1 MLKRDVLIIGA
12 GIGGMQAALDIA
24 DKGFK
29 VVLLDKSPSIGGS
42 MVKLDKTFPT
52 NDCSICTAAPKM
64 VEVGRHPNIDLV
76 TYAQIARVE
85 GEVGSFRVT
94 VWNRTGYVDPQ
105 KCTGCSDCVDCC
117 PVEVPNEFDA
127 CLSNR
132 KAIFLEFPQAVP
144 SVYTIDIEHCVG
156 CGACARQCEPE
167 AINFL
172 DHSHEQEY
180 EVSSIIIATG
190 FTVLEPKDMLYGY
203 GKFPNVIT
211 ALQYERLLSASGP
224 TQGEVVRPSD
234 ETVPQRV
241 AWIQCVG
248 SRNPKYDRLYCS
260 RVCCMYA
267 TKEAMITRDHHPDID
282 TTIFYLDMRAYG
294 KGFEEYY
301 ELAKDMGVEYIRS
314 RPVEVYEKENG
325 NVVLMFEN
333 TYTGEVE
340 EREYDLLVLSTA
352 ILPSQIGELADILQI
367 DLDENGFIQE
377 KDVVFAP
384 FETSREGIYVAG
396 CSQGPKDIPDSV
408 AQACAA
414 ATKAL
419 IDVRDKM
426 PQQESKRIEEQEI
439 GEEPRVGVVICHC
452 GKNIAGFLDV
462 EAVTDYAKTLPH
474 VVYAVDEPFAC
485 SEDAQVRIKKA
496 IEEEEL
502 NRLIVAACSPRT
514 HAFLFQQT
522 LAEVGLNKYLFEMAN
537 IRNHCSWVHSQDKTK
552 ATEKAK
558 DLVRSAVRKVTLQD
572 PLREMEIEVSK
583 RALVIGGGISGISA
597 ALNLAR
603 LGIYVYLIEKEQ
615 KLGGNVKNVNVL
627 FPSDVPAK
635 KVLQP
640 LLRKVREE
648 RNIKVFTNTTL
659 KDISGYIGNYE
670 AVLDKKGKEKKI
682 QFGAIIVA
690 TGFSEVIPH
699 DTYGYGQHENIF
711 TELELEEKLKKNDLP
726 HYNSVIFIGCVLS
739 RCEERPYC
747 CRIGCGNAVKNAKI
761 LKEKNPDS
769 HVFVLYRDVRT
780 FGKKEEEY
788 YEDVQRKGVKFL
800 RFTEDKE
807 PRVDV
812 KDGKIYVTVFDQLLQ
827 EEVELSAD
835 MVVLNTALEGD
846 DTAESLKTLLKI
858 PMGEGRYFMEAHAKI
873 RPLDFPTDGVY
884 LCGAAHSPKGIADS
898 ISQAVGAAS
907 RAAVPMM
914 KGWVTIEPI
923 TSFVDTDTC
932 SGCGICIQVCP
943 YAAIEKDPETKKA
956 RVIEALCKGCGAC
969 GATCP
974 QGAITMKGYTD
985 AQLITQV
992 ETLLEVNQ

>member
-64 VEVGRHPNIDLV
+64 VEVGRHPNIDLI
-76 TYAQIARVE
+76 TYAEISKVE

-105 KCTGCSDCVDCC
+105 KCTGCGDCVDCC

-127 CLSNR
+127 NLSAR

-144 SVYTIDIEHCVG
+144 SVYTIDIDSCVG

-172 DHSHEQEY
+172 DHSQEQEF

-190 FTVLEPKDMLYGY
+190 FSVLEPRDMLYGY
-203 GKFPNVIT
+203 GTFPNVIT

-224 TQGEVVRPSD
+224 TQGEVLRPSD
-234 ETVPQRV
+234 ETVPKRV

-267 TKEAMITRDHHPDID
+267 TKEAMITRDHHPDIE
-282 TTIFYLDMRAYG
+282 TTIFYMDMRAYG

-301 ELAKDMGVEYIRS
+301 DLAKDMGVDYIRS
-314 RPVEVYEKENG
+314 RPVEAYEKDDG
-325 NVVLMFEN
+325 NVVIMFEN
-333 TYTGEVE
+333 TYTGEIE
-340 EREYDLLVLSTA
+340 EREFDLVVLSTA
-352 ILPSQIGELADILQI
+352 ILPSQIGPLSAILGI

-414 ATKAL
+414 AAKAL
-419 IDVRDKM
+419 IDVRNKT
-426 PQQESKRIEEQEI
+426 PQQDPEQVEEKNI
-439 GEEPRVGVVICHC
+439 ADEPRIGVVICHC
-452 GKNIAGFLDV
+452 GKNISGFLDV
-462 EAVTDYAKTLPH
+462 DEVTAYARTLPH
-474 VVYAVDEPFAC
+474 VVYATDEPFAC

-502 NRLIVAACSPRT
+502 NRFIVAACSPRT

-522 LAEVGLNKYLFEMAN
+522 LAEVGLNKYLFDMAN
-537 IRNHCSWVHSQDKTK
+537 IRNHCSWVHSQDREK

-558 DLVRSAVRKVTLQD
+558 DLVRSSVMKATLQE
-572 PLREMEIEVSK
+572 PLHEMEIEVSK

-603 LGIYVYLIEKEQ
+603 LGIYVYLIEKEHT
-615 KLGGNVKNVNVL
+615 LGGNVKHVNLL
-627 FPSDVPAK
+627 FPSDMPAK

-640 LLRKVREE
+640 LVRRVRED
-648 RNIKVFTNTTL
+648 RTIKVFKDTML

-670 AVLDKKGKEKKI
+670 AVLDVKGKERKI

-690 TGFSEVIPH
+690 TGFSEVSPH
-699 DTYGYGQHENIF
+699 DTYGYGTHDHIM
-711 TELELEEKLKKNDLP
+711 TELELEKKLKEGTVP
-726 HYNSVIFIGCVLS
+726 EYTSAVFIGCVLS

-761 LKEKNPDS
+761 LKEQNPDS
-769 HVFVLYRDVRT
+769 HIFVLYRDVRT

-788 YEDVQRKGVKFL
+788 YEDVQRKGITFL

-807 PRVDV
+807 PRVDIR
-812 KDGKIYVTVFDQLLQ
+812 DGKIYVTVFDQFLQ
-827 EEVELSAD
+827 EEIELTTD

-846 DTAESLKTLLKI
+846 ESAEQLKKLLKI
-858 PMGEGRYFMEAHAKI
+858 PMGDGRYFMEAHAKI

-914 KGWVTIEPI
+914 KGWVTVEPL
-923 TSFVDTDTC
+923 TSSVDADIC
-932 SGCGICIQVCP
+932 CGCGICIEVCP
-943 YAAIEKDPETKKA
+943 YAAIEKDPETKKS

-985 AQLITQV
+985 AQLKTQV
-992 ETLLEVNQ
+992 ETLLEVE

>member
-12 GIGGMQAALDIA
+12 GIGGMQAALDVA

-64 VEVGRHPNIDLV
+64 VEVGRHPNIDLL
-76 TYAQIARVE
+76 TYAEIAQME
-85 GEVGSFRVT
+85 GDVGSFRVT
-94 VWNRTGYVDPQ
+94 VWKRTGYVDPA
-105 KCTGCSDCVDCC
+105 KCTGCGDCVECC

-127 CLSNR
+127 YLSQR
-132 KAIFLEFPQAVP
+132 KAIFLQFPQAVP
-144 SVYTIDIEHCVG
+144 SVYTIDIDNCVG
-156 CGACARQCEPE
+156 CGACARNCEAE

-172 DHSHEQEY
+172 DHSQEVEY
-180 EVSSIIIATG
+180 EVSSLIVATG
-190 FTVLEPKDMLYGY
+190 FTVLEPTEMLYGY
-203 GKFPNVIT
+203 GEYPDVIT

-224 TQGEVVRPSD
+224 TQGEIVRPSD
-234 ETVPQRV
+234 GKKPKRV

-248 SRNPKYDRLYCS
+248 SRSPKYDRLYCS

-282 TTIFYLDMRAYG
+282 TTVFYLDMRAYG

-301 ELAKDMGVEYIRS
+301 NLAEDMGVEYIRS
-314 RPVEVYEKENG
+314 RPVEAFKKENG
-325 NVVLMFEN
+325 NIVVVYEN

-340 EREYDLLVLSTA
+340 EREFDLLVLSTA
-352 ILPSQIGELADILQI
+352 LIPSQVRKLSEILGI
-367 DLDENGFIQE
+367 DLDENGFIKE

-414 ATKAL
+414 ACKAL
-419 IDVRDKM
+419 IDVRNKE
-426 PQQESKRIEEQEI
+426 PEKEKHTVQEKEP
-439 GEEPRVGVVICHC
+439 GDNPRVGVVVCHC

-462 EAVTDYAKTLPH
+462 EEVTEYAKTLSN
-474 VVYAVDEPFAC
+474 VVYAEHEAFAC
-485 SEDAQVRIKKA
+485 SEDAQVRIKEAVEKN
-496 IEEEEL
+496 EV
-502 NRLIVAACSPRT
+502 NRLVVAACSPRT

-522 LAEVGLNKYLFEMAN
+522 LADVGLNKYLFEMAN
-537 IRNHCSWVHSQDKTK
+537 IRNHCSWVHSSDRER

-558 DLVRSAVRKVTLQD
+558 DLVRSAVKKVGLQE
-572 PLREMEIEVSK
+572 PLHEIEIGVSK
-583 RALVIGGGISGISA
+583 RALVIGGGISGMSA

-603 LGIYVYLIEKEQ
+603 LGMYVYLVEKE
-615 KLGGNVKNVNVL
+615 KTLGGNLTNVHVL
-627 FPSDVPAK
+627 FPSDIPAK
-635 KVLQP
+635 NVLQP
-640 LLRKVREE
+640 LLKKVKEE
-648 RNIKVFTNTTL
+648 SNIKVFLNTTL

-670 AVLDKKGKEKKI
+670 AVLTMKGKDKKIE
-682 QFGAIIVA
+682 FGTIVVA
-690 TGFSEVIPH
+690 TGFSEVEPYGK
-699 DTYGYGQHENIF
+699 YGYGEHKNIL
-711 TELELEEKLKKNDLP
+711 TELELEKKLKDKKVPN
-726 HYNSVIFIGCVLS
+726 YKTAVFIGCALS
-739 RCEERPYC
+739 RCEERPFC
-747 CRIGCGNAVKNAKI
+747 CRIGCGNAVKNAKL
-761 LKEKNPDS
+761 LKEKNPDA
-769 HVFVLYRDVRT
+769 HIFVLYRDVRT

-807 PRVDV
+807 PEVAV
-812 KDGKIYVTVFDQLLQ
+812 KDGKITITVFDQFLQ
-827 EEVELSAD
+827 ENIEFPAD
-835 MVVLNTALEGD
+835 LVVLNAPLEGD
-846 DTAESLKTLLKI
+846 DTAEDLKKLLKI
-858 PMGEGRYFMEAHAKI
+858 PLGEGRYFMEAHAKI

-898 ISQAVGAAS
+898 VSQAVGAAS

-923 TSFVDTDTC
+923 TSFVDADLC

-943 YAAIEKDPETKKA
+943 YSAVEKGADGKSH
-956 RVIEALCKGCGAC
+956 VIEALCKGCGAC

-985 AQLITQV
+985 AQLETMV
-992 ETLLEVNQ
+992 DTLLEVSS